1 MKPVILSI
9 AVLALAACQPGPL
22 EPNTRPVVINSAPI
36 ERPPLDLPEVDPIN
50 PRNVDWIVVT
60 PDNVDAVFAQL
71 RAQGAAPSLFAV
83 DEQGYENIAINT
95 QESLR
100 VILQQQSVIEGY
112 REYYL
117 VVNQRIRAH
126 NQSVRD
132 FRDDSLRGR

>member
-1 MKPVILSI
+1 MKYLILVASTM
-9 AVLALAACQPGPL
+9 LLAACQTPPF
-22 EPNTRPVVINSAPI
+22 EQIPRPVVVQAAPI
-36 ERPPLDLPEVDPIN
+36 ERPPLNLPTIDPLN
-50 PRNVDWIVVT
+50 ARDVQWVVVT
-60 PDNVDAVFAQL
+60 PNNVDEVFREMTARGQ
-71 RAQGAAPSLFAV
+71 APALFAV

-117 VVNQRIRAH
+117 VVNQRIAAH

-132 FRDDSLRGR
+132 NSLAGR